1 MKLDIRTVEN
11 TELEAA
17 WRVLIEL
24 RTHLT
29 REDFDKALARQRK
42 AHGYELIG
50 AFEDDGLVGVLGL
63 REVQTFARGTH
74 MHVDDLVV
82 SSNARGQGI
91 GKALIDYAEQL
102 ARSRGMQQVFLDSRS
117 GATGFYE
124 RRGYRRHDSIL
135 MKKRLEDS
143 GD

>member
-1 MKLDIRTVEN
+1 MKLDIRTVED

-17 WRVLIEL
+17 WRVLSEL
-24 RTHLT
+24 RTHLS
-29 REDFDKALARQRK
+29 REDFDKALARQRE

-63 REVQTFARGTH
+63 REVHTFARGRH

-82 SSNARGQGI
+82 SSNARGQGM
-91 GKALIDYAEQL
+91 GKNLIDHAEQL
-102 ARSRGMQQVFLDSRS
+102 ARSRGIKQVFLDSRS

-124 RRGYRRHDSIL
+124 RRGYRRHESIL
-135 MKKRLEDS
+135 MKKWLDDGGE
-143 GD
+143 